1 MTANKKRPTLLA
13 VVRRV
18 RNHIDEG
25 NIIEA
30 VKQVRTDLG
39 YDLTDAKQMVDWIRG
54 KEEFTTNTLAGG
66 WCDEHRCPFSDTH
79 LKEHIAADKAAANA
93 TPNVEA
99 VPAEAQADIEKIE
112 DNYAVGCYPAVMR
125 RTRATAL
132 TCCVLLG
139 LALPGWNSGQ
149 NSAGQR
155 IAPTGA
161 HNPSTDLQI
170 QSSVLRIEFDHH
182 LHSRVVA
189 LFGPSPKLLAPFS
202 ASETVTRVDRTCS
215 DFALSAS
222 RREQVSDTFGAGE
235 RLTLTG
241 KCGDLRKSVSV
252 TIYADFPSLAVFD
265 VGYTNDSSVQLKI
278 RGWSNSQY
286 VLSSLPP
293 ARGPAF
299 WSYQSGSYEK
309 RPNWVL
315 PLRAG
320 FRQENY
326 LGMNASDY
334 GGGTP
339 IVDVWR
345 KDAGLAV
352 GHVEPGPRLI
362 SLPVS
367 MPDASHARVAVR
379 STRERT
385 LEPGESFHTLH
396 TFVSVHQG
404 DYFRTL
410 TEYRR
415 LMVRQGFQMAS
426 APDSAFGPIWCAW
439 GYGRS
444 VQLKQVYD
452 TLPTVKKMGFSWV
465 TLDDGWQNNYGDWA
479 VDPKKFPH
487 GDADMKAL
495 VDRIHEEGFKAQV
508 WWSPLSA
515 VPDSQLLKDHSDFV
529 LLNRDGSKRKISWW
543 NSFYLCP
550 ADRGVVEYHKAL
562 VRKILGEWGFDG
574 LKLDGQHMNAVPPCY
589 NPAHHH
595 KRPED
600 SVEASPD
607 FFREIYETARSV
619 KPDAL
624 VEFCPCG
631 TAYSFFTMPHF
642 NMSVASD
649 PESSFQIRSKGK
661 TLKALMG
668 DNVPY
673 FGDHVELSDGAI
685 DFASTVGVGGVVG
698 TQFVLPNLVK
708 KHSKSDLTPQR
719 QKIFEEWLHIYKDKM
734 LSRGEY
740 LGDLYDIGFDRPE
753 AHVIRKGQ
761 GIYYAFFARHW
772 SGPIQLRGLQDRTYH
787 IVDYVNNK
795 DLGSVHGPQATIS
808 AAFNQHLLL
817 EARPD

>member
-1 MTANKKRPTLLA
+1 MMK
-13 VVRRV
+13 
-18 RNHIDEG
+18 
-25 NIIEA
+25 
-30 VKQVRTDLG
+30 
-39 YDLTDAKQMVDWIRG
+39 
-54 KEEFTTNTLAGG
+54 
-66 WCDEHRCPFSDTH
+66 
-79 LKEHIAADKAAANA
+79 
-93 TPNVEA
+93 
-99 VPAEAQADIEKIE
+99 
-112 DNYAVGCYPAVMR
+112 
-125 RTRATAL
+125 RTREIAL

-139 LALPGWNSGQ
+139 LALPGWNSKQ
-149 NSAGQR
+149 NGSRQTSAR
-155 IAPTGA
+155 ADA
-161 HNPSTDLQI
+161 HASATDLQI
-170 QSSVLRIEFDHH
+170 QSPVLRIEFDRK
-182 LHSRVVA
+182 LHTRVVP
-189 LFGPSPKLLAPFS
+189 LFDGVAKLIVPFS
-202 ASETVTRVDRTCS
+202 ASETVSGVDHTWS
-215 DFALSAS
+215 DFVLAS
-222 RREQVSDTFGAGE
+222 SHREPVADAFGTGE
-235 RLTLTG
+235 RLSLTG
-241 KCGDLRKSVSV
+241 KSGVLRKNISV
-252 TIYADFPSLAVFD
+252 TIYSGFPSIAIFEVE
-265 VGYTNDSSVQLKI
+265 YTNEGAPPLAI
-278 RGWSNSQY
+278 RGWANHQY
-286 VLSSLPP
+286 LLRSPP
-293 ARGPAF
+293 AAGGPPF

-309 RPNWVL
+309 RPDWVL
-315 PLRAG
+315 PLHPG

-345 KDAGLAV
+345 KDVGLAV

-367 MPDASHARVAVR
+367 MPDARHARLAVR
-379 STRERT
+379 STRDRT
-385 LEPGESFHTLH
+385 LEPGESFHTLR

-465 TLDDGWQNNYGDWA
+465 TLDDGWQNNYGDWG

-495 VDRIHEEGFKAQV
+495 VDRIHEEGFKAQL

-515 VPDSQLLKDHSDFV
+515 VPDSQLLRDHSDFL

-543 NSFYLCP
+543 NSFYMCP
-550 ADRGVVEYHKAL
+550 ADRAVVEYHKAL

-600 SVEASPD
+600 SVEALPD
-607 FFREIYETARSV
+607 FFRELYETARSV

-668 DNVPY
+668 DNIPY

-708 KHSKSDLTPQR
+708 KHSKSDLTPER
-719 QKIFEEWLHIYKDKM
+719 QKVFEKWLHIYKDKM

-753 AHVIRKGQ
+753 AHVIRKDNGM
-761 GIYYAFFARHW
+761 YYAFFARHW
-772 SGPIQLRGLQDRTYH
+772 SGPIELRGLQDRSYH
-787 IVDYVNNK
+787 IVDYVNDK
-795 DLGSVHGPQATIS
+795 DLGSVHGPKATIS
-808 AAFNQHLLL
+808 SEFSQHLLL
-817 EARPD
+817 MALPE

>member
-1 MTANKKRPTLLA
+1 MKNQSGRG
-13 VVRRV
+13 VRSR
-18 RNHIDEG
+18 
-25 NIIEA
+25 
-30 VKQVRTDLG
+30 
-39 YDLTDAKQMVDWIRG
+39 
-54 KEEFTTNTLAGG
+54 
-66 WCDEHRCPFSDTH
+66 S
-79 LKEHIAADKAAANA
+79 
-93 TPNVEA
+93 
-99 VPAEAQADIEKIE
+99 AQDRWS
-112 DNYAVGCYPAVMR
+112 PSRMR
-125 RTRATAL
+125 RGRTVAE
-132 TCCVLLG
+132 TCCVLLA
-139 LALPGWNSGQ
+139 LALPVWNSGQ
-149 NSAGQR
+149 SRLAQEPTPAG
-155 IAPTGA
+155 ALKA
-161 HNPSTDLQI
+161 STDLQI
-170 QSSVLRIEFDHH
+170 QSSVLRIEFDHN
-182 LHSRVVA
+182 LRSRVVA
-189 LFGPSPKLLAPFS
+189 LLGRSPQFLTPFS
-202 ASETVTRVDRTCS
+202 ASETVSGVRPLS
-215 DFALSAS
+215 EFPLSAS
-222 RREQVSDTFGAGE
+222 RRESVSDAFGSGE
-235 RLTLTG
+235 RLSLSG
-241 KCGDLRKSVSV
+241 KAGDLRKDVAV
-252 TIYADFPSLAVFD
+252 TIYSEFPSIAVFD
-265 VGYTNDSSVQLKI
+265 VTYTNEGVARLAI
-278 RGWSNSQY
+278 RGWANQQY
-286 VLSSLPP
+286 SLRAISP
-293 ARGPAF
+293 ARRPAF

-320 FRQENY
+320 FKQENY

-345 KDAGLAV
+345 KDIGLAV
-352 GHVEPGPRLI
+352 GHLEPGPRLI

-367 MPDASHARVAVR
+367 MPDAGQVRVAVR

-385 LEPGESFHTLH
+385 LEPGENFHTLR

-452 TLPTVKKMGFSWV
+452 TLPTVKKMGFAWV

-479 VDPKKFPH
+479 LDPKKFPN

-495 VDRIHEEGFKAQV
+495 VDRIHAEGFKAQL

-515 VPDSQLLKDHSDFV
+515 VPESRLLKEHPDFV

-550 ADRGVVEYHKAL
+550 SDRGVVEYHQAL

-595 KRPED
+595 QRPED
-600 SVEASPD
+600 SVEALPD

-649 PESSFQIRSKGK
+649 PESSFQVRSKGK

-668 DNVPY
+668 DSVPY
-673 FGDHVELSDGAI
+673 FGDHVELSDEAI

-708 KHSKSDLTPQR
+708 KHGKSDLTPRR
-719 QKIFEEWLHIYKDKM
+719 QEIFEKWLQIYNHKM

-740 LGDLYDIGFDRPE
+740 LGNLYDIGFDLPE
-753 AHVIRKGQ
+753 THVIRKDQ
-761 GIYYAFFARHW
+761 ELYYAFFASHW
-772 SGPIQLRGLQDRTYH
+772 TGPIELRGLQDRTYRV
-787 IVDYVNNK
+787 IDYVNNQ
-795 DLGSVHGPQATIS
+795 DLGRVHGPKATLS

-817 EARPD
+817 EARPE

>member
-1 MTANKKRPTLLA
+1 MMKS
-13 VVRRV
+13 
-18 RNHIDEG
+18 
-25 NIIEA
+25 
-30 VKQVRTDLG
+30 
-39 YDLTDAKQMVDWIRG
+39 
-54 KEEFTTNTLAGG
+54 G
-66 WCDEHRCPFSDTH
+66 WR
-79 LKEHIAADKAAANA
+79 IAAMFC
-93 TPNVEA
+93 
-99 VPAEAQADIEKIE
+99 I
-112 DNYAVGCYPAVMR
+112 
-125 RTRATAL
+125 
-132 TCCVLLG
+132 LLG
-139 LALPGWNSGQ
+139 LALPGRISGQNNSGQ
-149 NSAGQR
+149 GLVPAAAADSS
-155 IAPTGA
+155 P
-161 HNPSTDLQI
+161 DLQI
-170 QSSVLRIEFDHH
+170 QSSTLRIEFDRK
-182 LHSRVVA
+182 LRSRIVA
-189 LFGPSPKLLAPFS
+189 LFGTTPSRLTQFS
-202 ASETVTRVDRTCS
+202 ATETVSGIGRPWS
-215 DFALSAS
+215 DFALISS
-222 RREQVSDTFGAGE
+222 RREHVSDVFGAGE
-235 RLTLTG
+235 RLSLAG
-241 KCGDLRKSVSV
+241 QSGDLRKSISV
-252 TIYADFPSLAVFD
+252 TIYSDFPSIAIFD
-265 VGYTNDSSVQLKI
+265 VEYTNAGAIRLTV
-278 RGWSNSQY
+278 RGWTNHQY
-286 VLSSLPP
+286 SLAAISA
-293 ARGPAF
+293 ARGTAF
-299 WSYQSGSYEK
+299 WSYQSGSYQK
-309 RPNWVL
+309 RPDWLL
-315 PLRAG
+315 PLRPG
-320 FRQENY
+320 FHQENY

-345 KDAGLAV
+345 KDVGLAV
-352 GHVEPGPRLI
+352 GDVEPGPRLI

-367 MPDASHARVAVR
+367 MPDAHHASVAVH
-379 STRERT
+379 SARERT
-385 LEPGESFHTLH
+385 LEPGESFHTLR

-444 VQLKQVYD
+444 VKLKQVYD

-495 VDRIHEEGFKAQV
+495 VDRIHEEGFKAQL

-515 VPDSQLLKDHSDFV
+515 VPDSQLLRDHSDFL
-529 LLNRDGSKRKISWW
+529 LLNQDGSKRKISWW

-574 LKLDGQHMNAVPPCY
+574 LKLDGQHMNAVPACY

-600 SVEASPD
+600 SVEALPD
-607 FFREIYETARSV
+607 FFRELYETARSV

-673 FGDHVELSDGAI
+673 FGDHVELSDGAL

-708 KHSKSDLTPQR
+708 KHSTSDLTPER
-719 QKIFEEWLHIYKDKM
+719 QQIFEKWLHIYKDKM

-753 AHVIRKGQ
+753 AHVIRKDGEM
-761 GIYYAFFARHW
+761 YYAFFAHHW
-772 SGPIQLRGLQDRTYH
+772 KGSIELRGLRDGTYH

-795 DLGSVHGPQATIS
+795 DLGTVHGPKATIFS
-808 AAFNQHLLL
+808 EFDRNLLL
-817 EARPD
+817 EARPE